1 LASDYEKI
9 LKDNIREYGEG
20 TRHLAFLKRLYS
32 DRTHFVF
39 EIIQNAEDAKTKR
52 IRFDLHG
59 NRLEVRHDGRPFSE
73 ADVRGICGVG
83 EGTKSED
90 LTQIG
95 KFGIGFK
102 SVYAY
107 TTSPEIHSNGGPNG
121 SEHFRIEH
129 YVRPIGIEP
138 RELEKPWTTLIIL
151 PIDAEDIDQQTAV
164 RQIADRLQ
172 RLNVRTLLFLKH
184 IEEVEYKLFDGT
196 QGTYLRESRKT
207 PSGQREVTV
216 IGQCQ
221 ISGELHD
228 YEEEWLLFQRPLQTP
243 DSTDTVNVE
252 IGFLVKQDQKSG
264 KRQIVKVKAS
274 PLVVFFPT
282 EKETNLGFLLQG
294 PYRTT
299 PARDNIPRD
308 DDWNKRLVK
317 TTGDLLCETLSRL
330 KAQGLLTPTVLET
343 LPINPD
349 HFPEDSM
356 FYPIF
361 EKVKAA
367 FRERELL
374 PAHGGGYVSASRAKL
389 ARGRDLRDLLTPEQL
404 TALLETGE
412 TLQWVSGEI
421 TQDRMPQLWQY
432 LRDEMAIELID
443 PDRFAR
449 LLKPDFLQQQNDEW
463 FARFYGFLLGQE
475 ALWRVPRWHRDEPGI
490 LRRKAFLRLEDGSL
504 VMPFDPEGRPNAYLP
519 PEQPTK
525 FAVVRRAIV
534 KDEKALEFLKRLG
547 LEEPDEVANVIENIL
562 PKYRGEGTGQID
574 DTEYESDL
582 QAILRALATDS
593 KQKREHLVSEAQRTP
608 FIRAINAASG
618 NTCLKRPR
626 EVYLPTKDLL
636 VYFAGNEQ
644 AWILSNSSFQ
654 TLQET
659 PIDEAW
665 KIWVDLGVSD
675 IPRRIRHSR
684 TPDNVQE
691 YSTRGTTTE
700 NYDLH
705 GLETFLDRVE
715 SLDEASQRID
725 HGKALWRL
733 LVKGIERQPYF
744 MKGRYC
750 WFYYSSRSKIF
761 DADFVKILRN
771 RAWLPTRD
779 GICKKPSDAHLD
791 ELHPDLDQNEDLIRA
806 LAIGS
811 GRDQVERCRLSVARS
826 IGLDEE
832 DLRLAEL
839 RRQYPEEFK
848 SLICKLEAREA
859 SDTSFPVKDIRNAD
873 RRRQRIRQQVREAP
887 LKQYDTKERRVRTSR
902 NSGKQDIDAYLR
914 DLYTNEDDIMLCQI
928 CKEEMPFKRRDWRYY
943 FERVEAFD
951 IPVEHEAN
959 YLALCPVC
967 AAMYTEFIKNDPE
980 AWDDLKRSFKGM
992 DDLEINLRLGEVDTS
1007 IRFVESH
1014 RFDLRT
1020 VLEETDQLYH
1030 QR

>member
-1 LASDYEKI
+1 MASDYEKI

-39 EIIQNAEDAKTKR
+39 EIIQNAEDAKAKR

-196 QGTYLRESRKT
+196 QGAYLRESRKT
-207 PSGQREVTV
+207 PNGQREVTV

-282 EKETNLGFLLQG
+282 EKETNLGFLIQG

-308 DDWNKRLVK
+308 DDWNKLLVK
-317 TTGDLLCETLSRL
+317 TTGDLLCETLSQL

-475 ALWRVPRWHRDEPGI
+475 ALWRAPRWHRDEPGI

-504 VMPFDPEGRPNAYLP
+504 V
-519 PEQPTK
+519 
-525 FAVVRRAIV
+525 
-534 KDEKALEFLKRLG
+534 
-547 LEEPDEVANVIENIL
+547 
-562 PKYRGEGTGQID
+562 
-574 DTEYESDL
+574 
-582 QAILRALATDS
+582 
-593 KQKREHLVSEAQRTP
+593 
-608 FIRAINAASG
+608 
-618 NTCLKRPR
+618 
-626 EVYLPTKDLL
+626 
-636 VYFAGNEQ
+636 
-644 AWILSNSSFQ
+644 
-654 TLQET
+654 
-659 PIDEAW
+659 
-665 KIWVDLGVSD
+665 
-675 IPRRIRHSR
+675 
-684 TPDNVQE
+684 
-691 YSTRGTTTE
+691 
-700 NYDLH
+700 
-705 GLETFLDRVE
+705 
-715 SLDEASQRID
+715 
-725 HGKALWRL
+725 
-733 LVKGIERQPYF
+733 
-744 MKGRYC
+744 
-750 WFYYSSRSKIF
+750 
-761 DADFVKILRN
+761 
-771 RAWLPTRD
+771 
-779 GICKKPSDAHLD
+779 
-791 ELHPDLDQNEDLIRA
+791 
-806 LAIGS
+806 
-811 GRDQVERCRLSVARS
+811 
-826 IGLDEE
+826 
-832 DLRLAEL
+832 
-839 RRQYPEEFK
+839 
-848 SLICKLEAREA
+848 
-859 SDTSFPVKDIRNAD
+859 
-873 RRRQRIRQQVREAP
+873 
-887 LKQYDTKERRVRTSR
+887 
-902 NSGKQDIDAYLR
+902 
-914 DLYTNEDDIMLCQI
+914 
-928 CKEEMPFKRRDWRYY
+928 
-943 FERVEAFD
+943 
-951 IPVEHEAN
+951 
-959 YLALCPVC
+959 
-967 AAMYTEFIKNDPE
+967 
-980 AWDDLKRSFKGM
+980 
-992 DDLEINLRLGEVDTS
+992 
-1007 IRFVESH
+1007 
-1014 RFDLRT
+1014 
-1020 VLEETDQLYH
+1020 
-1030 QR
+1030 

>member
-1 LASDYEKI
+1 MASDYEKI

-39 EIIQNAEDAKTKR
+39 EIIQNAEDAKAKR

-59 NRLEVRHDGRPFSE
+59 NRLEVRHDGRPFSG

-138 RELEKPWTTLIIL
+138 RELGKPWTTLIIL

-221 ISGELHD
+221 ISGEPHD

-282 EKETNLGFLLQG
+282 EKETNLGFLIQG

-330 KAQGLLTPTVLET
+330 KAQGLLSPTVLET

-374 PAHGGGYVSASRAKL
+374 PAHGGGYVSASRANL
-389 ARGRDLRDLLTPEQL
+389 AGSRDLRDLLTPEQL

-421 TQDRMPQLWQY
+421 TRDRMPQLWQY
-432 LRDEMAIELID
+432 LRDEMAIDLID

-463 FARFYGFLLGQE
+463 FARFYAFLLGQE
-475 ALWRVPRWHRDEPGI
+475 ALWRAPRWPRVEPGI

-504 VMPFDPEGRPNAYLP
+504 VKPFDPEGRPNAYLP

-525 FAVVRRAIV
+525 FVVVRRAIV
-534 KDEKALEFLKRLG
+534 KDEVAAEKALEFLKRLG

-562 PKYRGEGTGQID
+562 PKYRGEGTDQID
-574 DTEYESDL
+574 DREYESDL
-582 QAILRALATDS
+582 QAILRALKTDS
-593 KQKREHLVSEAQRTP
+593 QEKKERL
-608 FIRAINAASG
+608 
-618 NTCLKRPR
+618 LR
-626 EVYLPTKDLL
+626 EVYEIPLIKAENTLRGVTEYKRQDEVYHESQSLQIYFKDNDDAWFVAEDPAVLKSVATQLGVPDKVRIRFRKPSSSGYVAISDRHGWHMRGLNGFDPYTEVDGLEFAVTNPSVDRAKVIWNDILIPHKQLL
-636 VYFAGNEQ
+636 RGTVEQ
-644 AWILSNSSFQ
+644 ATRQDYSNAKRRSEVSPAGALVINSQWI
-654 TLQET
+654 
-659 PIDEAW
+659 PC
-665 KIWVDLGVSD
+665 SD
-675 IPRRIRHSR
+675 
-684 TPDNVQE
+684 
-691 YSTRGTTTE
+691 G
-700 NYDLH
+700 
-705 GLETFLDRVE
+705 GF
-715 SLDEASQRID
+715 
-725 HGKALWRL
+725 
-733 LVKGIERQPYF
+733 
-744 MKGRYC
+744 C
-750 WFYYSSRSKIF
+750 
-761 DADFVKILRN
+761 
-771 RAWLPTRD
+771 
-779 GICKKPSDAHLD
+779 KPSDIRL
-791 ELHPDLDQNEDLIRA
+791 EDLPDGFTRDEI
-806 LAIGS
+806 LAETLGIK
-811 GRDQVERCRLSVARS
+811 RPLVENKLSKVAKS
-826 IGLDEE
+826 IGVDDPSDIQYLRDNYEDFRRWRKNREKKEE
-832 DLRLAEL
+832 KQQA
-839 RRQYPEEFK
+839 
-848 SLICKLEAREA
+848 
-859 SDTSFPVKDIRNAD
+859 FPQQEVHNLD
-873 RRRQRIRQQVREAP
+873 RRRQKIREQVIEAP
-887 LKQYDTKERRVRTSR
+887 LKQYYTKERRVRTSK
-902 NSGKQDIDAYLR
+902 NYGKQDIDIYLR
-914 DLYTNEDDIMLCQI
+914 DLYTNEDRIMLCQI
-928 CKEEMPFKRRDWRYY
+928 CKEEMPFKRRDGRYY

-951 IPVEHEAN
+951 IPIEHEAN

-1020 VLEETDQLYH
+1020 VLEETDPSPSVP
-1030 QR
+1030 

>member
-1 LASDYEKI
+1 MASDYEKI

-39 EIIQNAEDAKTKR
+39 EIIQNAEDAKAKR

-59 NRLEVRHDGRPFSE
+59 NRLEIRHDGRPFSE
-73 ADVRGICGVG
+73 ADVRGICGVD

-138 RELEKPWTTLIIL
+138 RKLEKVWTTLIIL

-184 IEEVEYKLFDGT
+184 IEEIEFELFDGT
-196 QGTYLRESRKT
+196 RGTYLRESSETPDGHRK
-207 PSGQREVTV
+207 VTV
-216 IGQCQ
+216 IGESQ
-221 ISGELHD
+221 ISGQLRH
-228 YEEEWLLFQRPLQTP
+228 YQEEWLLFQRPVQTP

-264 KRQIVKVKAS
+264 KRQIVKIKAS

-282 EKETNLGFLLQG
+282 EKETNLGFLIQG

-308 DDWNKRLVK
+308 DTWNMLLVEA
-317 TTGDLLCETLSRL
+317 TGDLLCEALSQL
-330 KAQGLLTPTVLET
+330 KAQGLLKPTVLET

-349 HFPEDSM
+349 YFPESSM

-361 EKVKAA
+361 EKVKTA

-404 TALLETGE
+404 AALLGTGE

-432 LRDEMAIELID
+432 LRDEMDIDLID

-449 LLKPDFLQQQNDEW
+449 LLKPDFLQEQDDEW
-463 FARFYGFLLGQE
+463 FTRFYGFLLGQE
-475 ALWRVPRWHRDEPGI
+475 ALWRAPRWHRDEPGI
-490 LRRKAFLRLEDGSL
+490 LRRKAILRLEDGSL
-504 VMPFDPEGRPNAYLP
+504 VAPFDPEGRPNAYLP

-525 FAVVRRAIV
+525 FPLVRRAIV
-534 KDEKALEFLKRLG
+534 EDEKAREFLKRLG

-562 PKYRGEGTGQID
+562 PKYRAEGAVQID
-574 DTEYESDL
+574 DREYESDL
-582 QAILRALATDS
+582 HAILRALKTDS
-593 KQKREHLVSEAQRTP
+593 QEKKERLLGEVCEIPLVKAENVLT
-608 FIRAINAASG
+608 G
-618 NTCLKRPR
+618 ETEYKRPD
-626 EVYLPTKDLL
+626 EVYHNNESLRI
-636 VYFAGNEQ
+636 YFKGNNK
-644 AWILSNSSFQ
+644 AWFVAEDPAVLKSVA
-654 TLQET
+654 TE
-659 PIDEAW
+659 
-665 KIWVDLGVSD
+665 LG
-675 IPRRIRHSR
+675 IPDKVRIRFRKPSYSGHVPIYDGHGWHKR
-684 TPDNVQE
+684 GLNGFDPDTEVDGLEFAVTNPSVEKAKVIWNDILVPHKQLW
-691 YSTRGTTTE
+691 RGTVEEATRQDYS
-700 NYDLH
+700 NA
-705 GLETFLDRVE
+705 ET
-715 SLDEASQRID
+715 
-725 HGKALWRL
+725 
-733 LVKGIERQPYF
+733 
-744 MKGRYC
+744 
-750 WFYYSSRSKIF
+750 RSKVSPAGALVINSQW
-761 DADFVKILRN
+761 I
-771 RAWLPTRD
+771 PCSD
-779 GICKKPSDAHLD
+779 GGFCKPSDIRL
-791 ELHPDLDQNEDLIRA
+791 EDLPDDFTSDDT
-806 LAIGS
+806 LAENLGIK
-811 GRDQVERCRLSVARS
+811 RPLVENELAKVAKS
-826 IGLDEE
+826 IGVDDPSDLQYLRDNYEDFRKWRKNREKKEE
-832 DLRLAEL
+832 KQQA
-839 RRQYPEEFK
+839 
-848 SLICKLEAREA
+848 
-859 SDTSFPVKDIRNAD
+859 FPQHEVHNPD
-873 RRRQRIRQQVREAP
+873 RRRQKIREQVREAP
-887 LKQYDTKERRVRTSR
+887 SKQYNTEERSVRTSR
-902 NSGKQDIDAYLR
+902 NSGKQDIDIYLR
-914 DLYTNEDDIMLCQI
+914 DLYTNEDGIMVCQI
-928 CKEEMPFKRRDWRYY
+928 CKKAMPFKRRDGRYY
-943 FERVEAFD
+943 FERVEAFK

-980 AWDDLKRSFKGM
+980 AWDNLKKSFKET
-992 DDLEINLRLGEVDTS
+992 DDLEISLRLGEVDTS

-1020 VLEETDQLYH
+1020 VLEEAD
-1030 QR
+1030 

>member
-1 LASDYEKI
+1 
-9 LKDNIREYGEG
+9 
-20 TRHLAFLKRLYS
+20 
-32 DRTHFVF
+32 
-39 EIIQNAEDAKTKR
+39 AKAKR

-196 QGTYLRESRKT
+196 QGAYLRESRKT
-207 PSGQREVTV
+207 PNGQREVTV

-282 EKETNLGFLLQG
+282 EKETNLGFLIQG

-308 DDWNKRLVK
+308 DDWNKLLVK
-317 TTGDLLCETLSRL
+317 TTGDLLCETLSQL

-421 TQDRMPQLWQY
+421 TQDRMPQLWKY
-432 LRDEMAIELID
+432 LRDEMAVELID

-475 ALWRVPRWHRDEPGI
+475 ALWRAPRWPRNEPGI

-504 VMPFDPEGRPNAYLP
+504 VKPFDPEGRPNAYLP

-534 KDEKALEFLKRLG
+534 KDEKAREFLKRYGLEEKRYG

-562 PKYRGEGTGQID
+562 PKYRGEGTRQID
-574 DTEYESDL
+574 DKEYESDL
-582 QAILRALATDS
+582 QAILRALRKSEKRKELLSELRKVAFVRARCSVGSKYIFKRPSEVYWPTDDLLRYFDGSPDIWFLDVPAIVKQESEIWKDLGISWEIRINTSS
-593 KQKREHLVSEAQRTP
+593 KPFQSAHEIELPYKRGYGYRRGLRGYDPDIQIDGLEHALRTP
-608 FIRAINAASG
+608 TMEKSRIIWNKLAVPFSHCISGVVLHSSRQDFARTASIYKEEESTSEHFG
-618 NTCLKRPR
+618 MLLKNESWLPGKDGRFYRPG
-626 EVYLPTKDLL
+626 EIDLDDLPEDFDRDKNLAMKLEMDTSGPIVEKFANDYGISKDLL
-636 VYFAGNEQ
+636 ER
-644 AWILSNSSFQ
+644 ILPS
-654 TLQET
+654 
-659 PIDEAW
+659 I
-665 KIWVDLGVSD
+665 K
-675 IPRRIRHSR
+675 
-684 TPDNVQE
+684 
-691 YSTRGTTTE
+691 
-700 NYDLH
+700 
-705 GLETFLDRVE
+705 
-715 SLDEASQRID
+715 D
-725 HGKALWRL
+725 H
-733 LVKGIERQPYF
+733 
-744 MKGRYC
+744 
-750 WFYYSSRSKIF
+750 
-761 DADFVKILRN
+761 
-771 RAWLPTRD
+771 
-779 GICKKPSDAHLD
+779 
-791 ELHPDLDQNEDLIRA
+791 
-806 LAIGS
+806 
-811 GRDQVERCRLSVARS
+811 
-826 IGLDEE
+826 
-832 DLRLAEL
+832 
-839 RRQYPEEFK
+839 PEEFAC
-848 SLICKLEAREA
+848 LAEDLERRGRKHEFSQRDVTDRE
-859 SDTSFPVKDIRNAD
+859 
-873 RRRQRIRQQVREAP
+873 RRRQRIREQVREAP
-887 LKQYDTKERRVRTSR
+887 LKQYDRKERRIRTSR
-902 NSGKQDIDAYLR
+902 NSGKQDIDIHLR
-914 DLYTNEDDIMLCQI
+914 DLYTNEDGIMVCQI
-928 CKEEMPFKRRDWRYY
+928 CR
-943 FERVEAFD
+943 
-951 IPVEHEAN
+951 
-959 YLALCPVC
+959 
-967 AAMYTEFIKNDPE
+967 
-980 AWDDLKRSFKGM
+980 
-992 DDLEINLRLGEVDTS
+992 
-1007 IRFVESH
+1007 
-1014 RFDLRT
+1014 
-1020 VLEETDQLYH
+1020 
-1030 QR
+1030 